1 MAVDVPK
8 PKNFSR
14 PPPRVELNDTCDRCG
29 KTDEGI
35 GWIARGYRLMRLKR
49 GHPDPG
55 NLCGACAG
63 SETGK
68 EIGARLASLN

>member
-1 MAVDVPK
+1 
-8 PKNFSR
+8 
-14 PPPRVELNDTCDRCG
+14 
-29 KTDEGI
+29 
-35 GWIARGYRLMRLKR
+35 MRLKR